1 MQQTTPIALEVAM
14 LSHQEMIRG
23 VERRQAIREV
33 SNRTHRSRLF
43 GIRQTVGNSLIAA
56 GERIH
61 IEECERIGEEIA
73 AEPLSLNL
81 AR

>member
-1 MQQTTPIALEVAM
+1 MDRTTPIALEVAM

-23 VERRQAIREV
+23 AERRLAIREV
-33 SNRTHRSRLF
+33 SNRMPRSRIF
-43 GIRQTVGNSLIAA
+43 GIRQAVGHSLIAV

-61 IEECERIGEEIA
+61 IDECERIGEDFG
-73 AEPLSLNL
+73 AESLSLNL